1 MTFVKLG
8 KFLYTRLIMSEEG
21 KDLGIGVMQDNIE
34 ANHVLEALVTSATE
48 KAKQQTE
55 GTLKTHSDGSVLFG
69 VGSPG
74 LPAAI
79 EGAMKLA
86 SGFRQALSEQ
96 RKGK

>member
-1 MTFVKLG
+1 
-8 KFLYTRLIMSEEG
+8 MSEGG
-21 KDLGIGVMQDNIE
+21 KDHGIGVMQDNIE
-34 ANHVLEALVTSATE
+34 ANHVLKALVVSATD

-55 GTLKTHSDGSVLFG
+55 GTLKTHADGTVFFG

-74 LPAAI
+74 LPIAI

-86 SGFRQALSEQ
+86 SGLRQALSEQ